1 MEISTRKHPDTAKK
15 SRRARMKDERKKAR
29 RLDVQASQKA
39 WRALSATEQL
49 AALDRRLGV
58 GIGATKQRARLAPL
72 AEAEKA
78 KAAEPKTS
86 EKVSEKNKSK
96 KTKA

>member
-1 MEISTRKHPDTAKK
+1 MEIGTRKHPDTAKK
-15 SRRARMKDERKKAR
+15 SRRARMKDEREKAR

-58 GIGATKQRARLAPL
+58 GVGAKKQRARLAPL
-72 AEAEKA
+72 AEAEKI
-78 KAAEPKTS
+78 KAEMATVEKAETKP
-86 EKVSEKNKSK
+86 NKKGK
-96 KTKA
+96 K